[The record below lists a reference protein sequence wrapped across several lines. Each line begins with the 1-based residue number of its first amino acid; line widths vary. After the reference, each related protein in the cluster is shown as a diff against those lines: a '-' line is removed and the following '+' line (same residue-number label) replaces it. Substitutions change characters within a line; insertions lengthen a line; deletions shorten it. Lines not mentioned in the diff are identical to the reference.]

1 MNKIKIYL
9 NYLVYLI
16 CLVIPKRKNRW
27 VFGAWFGNRVSDN
40 PYALYQY
47 VAKNRPDIEAYWI
60 CNDTSAA
67 DKFGINAVKRHT
79 ARARW
84 LCLTAKVSVM
94 NQGYLD
100 LGGLNWVRRS
110 FKVQLWHGV
119 AWKKIGEDTPDTKTG
134 LLHKISHKAYLFSNK
149 CDFYIAPSED
159 MRKTIRTAFLVGD
172 EKILSA
178 GQPRNEALLD
188 REFCKNEKD
197 KFVNMTGAGKI
208 ILYMPT
214 FRDKASEPFSFMQ
227 VTDDIAPVLA
237 KHDAAILEKQH
248 YVQLQREDK
257 GASSTERII
266 NVSDYDAQEL
276 LAAADILVTDY
287 SSCFF
292 DYVLRDK
299 PVVHFMYDYDRY
311 RDDDRGF
318 YYDADYVRAGSIV
331 KTKGELVSL
340 IDDILG
346 GYDAEAQ
353 RRQIVRDRFD
363 TYESSSNSKIIV
375 EEVLKRI
382 HVV

>member
-40 PYALYQY
+40 TYALYQY

-60 CNDTSAA
+60 CNDVSVA
-67 DKFGINAVKRHT
+67 DKYGINAVKRNT

-149 CDFYIAPSED
+149 CDLYIAPSDD
-159 MRKTIRTAFLVGD
+159 MRKTIKTAFLVGD
-172 EKILSA
+172 DKILSA
-178 GQPRNEALLD
+178 GQPRNEALLNA
-188 REFCKNEKD
+188 EFCKNEKE
-197 KFVNMTGAGKI
+197 KFLNKTGAGKI

-214 FRDKASEPFSFMQ
+214 FRDKTSGPFTFMQ
-227 VTDDIAPVLA
+227 ISDDISAVLEN
-237 KHDAAILEKQH
+237 HDAVILEKQH
-248 YVQLQREDK
+248 YVQLQRDNS
-257 GASSTERII
+257 GATSSERII

-276 LAAADILVTDY
+276 LSAADILVTDY

-292 DYVLRDK
+292 DFVLRDK
-299 PVVHFMYDYDRY
+299 PVIHFMYDYDTY

-331 KTKGELVSL
+331 KTSGELVSL
-340 IDDILG
+340 IDDMLNG
-346 GYDAEAQ
+346 NDPEPG
-353 RRQIVRDRFD
+353 RRKIVRDRFD
-363 TYESSSNSKIIV
+363 TYESADNSKIIV

-382 HVV
+382 HDV